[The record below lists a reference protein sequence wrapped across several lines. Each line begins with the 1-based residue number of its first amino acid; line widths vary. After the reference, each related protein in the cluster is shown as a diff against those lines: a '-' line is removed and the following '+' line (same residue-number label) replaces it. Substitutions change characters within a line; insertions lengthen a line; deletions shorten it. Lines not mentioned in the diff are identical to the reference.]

1 MILRKILLSLLGLV
15 LIGLSAMFAYSLISG
30 NKRQRPK
37 PKKVIKTVFVDTV
50 QNTTIPIMIAAN
62 GNLVSQRRLELFSE
76 VQGVLQGSRKL
87 FKPGQEYKK
96 GETLLR
102 LNSAEYYATVQSQKS
117 NLYNQITAI
126 MPDLRLDYPE
136 AFSKWQAYLDSFDV
150 DKTVPPLPAMT
161 SEKESYFITGR
172 NIPSTYYN
180 VKNLEQ
186 RLSKYRI
193 SAPFTGILTQA
204 LVTEGTLV
212 RPGQKLGEYIDT
224 SVYELEVAISKSY
237 ADLLQVGNTVALST
251 LDKEKEYQGKVVRV
265 NGNIDQA
272 SQTINAYIE
281 VKDPSLREGVYL
293 EANLNARQE
302 ENAISVSRS
311 LLQPNDQL
319 FVVRDSILDIVDVT
333 PVYYSDK
340 EVVLRDVPN
349 GAVIVSKPVPGAYA
363 GMLVKIYQEKQ
374 KLLQDKTALK
384 TE

>member
-15 LIGLSAMFAYSLISG
+15 LIGLSVMFAASLISG

-136 AFSKWQAYLDSFDV
+136 AFSKWQAYLESFDV
-150 DKTVPPLPAMT
+150 DKTVPPLPEMT

-374 KLLQDKTALK
+374 KNLQDKTALK